1 MNIHEYQA
9 KELLQKFDVAT
20 TRGRVAATLDE
31 AEQIA
36 RELGDIDIV
45 VKAQIHAGG
54 RGKGSFKDGFKGGVH
69 VRKTPDEVR
78 DVAAKML
85 GQILVTHQTGPAGR
99 LVNKLLVAESADIAR
114 EIYFAVLLDRATAAP
129 LIVASTEGG
138 VEIEAVAAKSPEK
151 IIREPIDPLAGLQP
165 YQARK
170 LASQLGFESSQLKNA
185 SKLFE
190 GLYRT
195 FIAYDCSMIEVNPL
209 VVTNKGEV
217 LALDAKFNFDDNALY
232 RHPEIA
238 AMRDV
243 AEEDPREVEASKHG
257 LNYIG
262 LDGDIAC
269 LVNGAGL
276 AMATMDIIKFYG
288 GEPANFLDV
297 GGGATEEQVTEAL
310 KILIADKHVKAI
322 LVNIFGGIMKVDIIA
337 QGIINAAKSVKLSV
351 PLVVRLEGTNVE
363 RGKQMLKESG
373 LALIAAD
380 DLADAAQKVVT
391 ARNRNSK
398 SQIPNPKFQLNS
410 QIPIPKWTLAR
421 NDAIWK
427 TAHFGSRTP
436 FYQTTTRTLA
446 NTEDARQLVRA
457 SRSVAANWI
466 EADEALSKKDFL
478 MRQKFAQKKQKRA
491 AVSCAYSTRFQ
502 RRMRPVLATVWQR
515 KLASSRLSSLRSSR
529 NLATYD
535 FSLCAFFALRFCLDL
550 A

>member
-20 TRGRVAATLDE
+20 THGRVAVTLDE

-54 RGKGSFKDGFKGGVH
+54 RGKGSFNNGFKGGVH

-85 GQILVTHQTGPAGR
+85 GQVLVTHQTGPAGR
-99 LVNKLLVAESADIAR
+99 LVNKVLVAESADIAR

-195 FIAYDCSMIEVNPL
+195 FIAYDCSMVEVNPL

-238 AMRDV
+238 AMRDI
-243 AEEDPREVEASKHG
+243 AEEDPREAEASKHG

-297 GGGATEEQVTEAL
+297 GGGATEEQVTEAF
-310 KILIADKHVKAI
+310 KILIADKKVQAI
-322 LVNIFGGIMKVDIIA
+322 LVNIFGGIMKCDVIA
-337 QGIINAAKSVKLSV
+337 QGIIDAAKTVKLSV
-351 PLVVRLEGTNVE
+351 PLVVRVEGTNVE

-380 DLADAAQKVVT
+380 DLADAAQKVV
-391 ARNRNSK
+391 
-398 SQIPNPKFQLNS
+398 
-410 QIPIPKWTLAR
+410 
-421 NDAIWK
+421 
-427 TAHFGSRTP
+427 
-436 FYQTTTRTLA
+436 
-446 NTEDARQLVRA
+446 
-457 SRSVAANWI
+457 AA
-466 EADEALSKKDFL
+466 AKGK
-478 MRQKFAQKKQKRA
+478 
-491 AVSCAYSTRFQ
+491 
-502 RRMRPVLATVWQR
+502 
-515 KLASSRLSSLRSSR
+515 
-529 NLATYD
+529 
-535 FSLCAFFALRFCLDL
+535 
-550 A
+550 

>member
-20 TRGRVAATLDE
+20 TKGRVASSLDE

-54 RGKGSFKDGFKGGVH
+54 RGKGRFTNGFKGGVH
-69 VRKTPDEVR
+69 VLKTPAEVR

-99 LVNKLLVAESADIAR
+99 QVNKVLVAESADIAR

-129 LIVASTEGG
+129 VIVASTEGG
-138 VEIEAVAAKSPEK
+138 VEVEAIAAKSPEK
-151 IIREPIDPLAGLQP
+151 IIREPINPLAGLQP
-165 YQARK
+165 FQTRK
-170 LASQLGFESSQLKNA
+170 LAKQLGFESSKLKSA

-195 FIAYDCSMIEVNPL
+195 FIAYDCSMVEVNPL
-209 VVTNKGEV
+209 VVTKKGDV

-232 RHPEIA
+232 RHPEVA
-238 AMRDV
+238 ALRDI

-262 LDGDIAC
+262 LDGNIAC

-297 GGGATEEQVTEAL
+297 GGGATEEQVTEAF
-310 KILIADKHVKAI
+310 KILIADKKVKAI
-322 LVNIFGGIMKVDIIA
+322 LVNIFGGIMKCDIIA
-337 QGIINAAKSVKLSV
+337 QGIINAAKTLKLSV

-363 RGKQMLKESG
+363 AGKKLIADSG
-373 LALIAAD
+373 LAVIAAD
-380 DLADAAQKVVT
+380 DLADAAQKAV
-391 ARNRNSK
+391 
-398 SQIPNPKFQLNS
+398 
-410 QIPIPKWTLAR
+410 
-421 NDAIWK
+421 
-427 TAHFGSRTP
+427 
-436 FYQTTTRTLA
+436 
-446 NTEDARQLVRA
+446 E
-457 SRSVAANWI
+457 AA
-466 EADEALSKKDFL
+466 AGKK
-478 MRQKFAQKKQKRA
+478 
-491 AVSCAYSTRFQ
+491 
-502 RRMRPVLATVWQR
+502 
-515 KLASSRLSSLRSSR
+515 
-529 NLATYD
+529 
-535 FSLCAFFALRFCLDL
+535 
-550 A
+550 

>member
-20 TRGRVAATLDE
+20 TRGRVATSLDQ

-36 RELGDIDIV
+36 RELGDVEIV

-54 RGKGSFKDGFKGGVH
+54 RGKGTFANGFKGGVH
-69 VRKTPDEVR
+69 VRKTSAEVR
-78 DVAAKML
+78 DVAAMML

-99 LVNKLLVAESADIAR
+99 QVNKVLVAESADIAR

-129 LIVASTEGG
+129 VIVASTEGG

-165 YQARK
+165 FQTRK
-170 LASQLGFESSQLKNA
+170 LAKQLGFESSQLKSA

-195 FIAYDCSMIEVNPL
+195 FVAYDCSMVEVNPL
-209 VVTNKGEV
+209 VVTTQGDV

-238 AMRDV
+238 ALRDI

-262 LDGDIAC
+262 LDGNIAC

-297 GGGATEEQVTEAL
+297 GGGATEEQVTEAF
-310 KILIADKHVKAI
+310 KILIADKKVKAI
-322 LVNIFGGIMKVDIIA
+322 LVNIFGGIMKCDIIA
-337 QGIINAAKSVKLSV
+337 QGIVNAAKTLKLSV

-363 RGKQMLKESG
+363 AGKKLIADSG
-373 LALIAAD
+373 LAVIAAD
-380 DLADAAQKVVT
+380 DLADAAQKAV
-391 ARNRNSK
+391 K
-398 SQIPNPKFQLNS
+398 
-410 QIPIPKWTLAR
+410 
-421 NDAIWK
+421 
-427 TAHFGSRTP
+427 
-436 FYQTTTRTLA
+436 
-446 NTEDARQLVRA
+446 
-457 SRSVAANWI
+457 AA
-466 EADEALSKKDFL
+466 AGKK
-478 MRQKFAQKKQKRA
+478 
-491 AVSCAYSTRFQ
+491 
-502 RRMRPVLATVWQR
+502 
-515 KLASSRLSSLRSSR
+515 
-529 NLATYD
+529 
-535 FSLCAFFALRFCLDL
+535 
-550 A
+550 

>member
-54 RGKGSFKDGFKGGVH
+54 RGKGSFKNGFKGGVH

-78 DVAAKML
+78 DLAAKML

-99 LVNKLLVAESADIAR
+99 LVNKVLVAESADIAR

-185 SKLFE
+185 SKLFD

-195 FIAYDCSMIEVNPL
+195 FIAYDCSIVEVNPL

-238 AMRDV
+238 AMRDI

-262 LDGDIAC
+262 LDGNIAC

-297 GGGATEEQVTEAL
+297 GGGATEEQVTEAF
-310 KILIADKHVKAI
+310 KILIADKKVKAI
-322 LVNIFGGIMKVDIIA
+322 LVNIFGGIMKCDVIA
-337 QGIINAAKSVKLSV
+337 QGIIDAAKSVKLSV

-380 DLADAAQKVVT
+380 DLADAAQKVV
-391 ARNRNSK
+391 
-398 SQIPNPKFQLNS
+398 
-410 QIPIPKWTLAR
+410 
-421 NDAIWK
+421 
-427 TAHFGSRTP
+427 
-436 FYQTTTRTLA
+436 
-446 NTEDARQLVRA
+446 
-457 SRSVAANWI
+457 AA
-466 EADEALSKKDFL
+466 AKGK
-478 MRQKFAQKKQKRA
+478 
-491 AVSCAYSTRFQ
+491 
-502 RRMRPVLATVWQR
+502 
-515 KLASSRLSSLRSSR
+515 
-529 NLATYD
+529 
-535 FSLCAFFALRFCLDL
+535 
-550 A
+550 

>member
-54 RGKGSFKDGFKGGVH
+54 RGKGNLKNGFKGGVH
-69 VRKTPDEVR
+69 VRKTSDAVR
-78 DVAAKML
+78 DTAAKML
-85 GQILVTHQTGPAGR
+85 GQILVTHQTGPDGR
-99 LVNKLLVAESADIAR
+99 KVNKVLVAESADIAR

-151 IIREPIDPLAGLQP
+151 IIREPINPLVGLQP

-170 LASQLGFESSQLKNA
+170 VAKQLGFESSQLKNA

-195 FIAYDCSMIEVNPL
+195 FLAYDCSMVEVNPL
-209 VVTNKGEV
+209 VVTNTGDV

-238 AMRDV
+238 AMRDR

-262 LDGDIAC
+262 LDGNIAC

-297 GGGATEEQVTEAL
+297 GGGATEEQVTEAF
-310 KILIADKHVKAI
+310 KILIGDKKVKAI
-322 LVNIFGGIMKVDIIA
+322 LVNIFGGIMKCDVIA
-337 QGIINAAKSVKLSV
+337 QGIIDAAKTVKLSV

-363 RGKQMLKESG
+363 RGKELLKESG

-380 DLADAAQKVVT
+380 DLADAAQKVV
-391 ARNRNSK
+391 K
-398 SQIPNPKFQLNS
+398 
-410 QIPIPKWTLAR
+410 
-421 NDAIWK
+421 
-427 TAHFGSRTP
+427 
-436 FYQTTTRTLA
+436 
-446 NTEDARQLVRA
+446 
-457 SRSVAANWI
+457 AANG
-466 EADEALSKKDFL
+466 K
-478 MRQKFAQKKQKRA
+478 
-491 AVSCAYSTRFQ
+491 
-502 RRMRPVLATVWQR
+502 
-515 KLASSRLSSLRSSR
+515 
-529 NLATYD
+529 
-535 FSLCAFFALRFCLDL
+535 
-550 A
+550 

>member
-20 TRGRVAATLDE
+20 TRGRVASTLDQ

-36 RELGDIDIV
+36 RELGDVDVV

-54 RGKGSFKDGFKGGVH
+54 RGKGTFTNGFKGGVH
-69 VRKTPDEVR
+69 VRKTPAEVR

-99 LVNKLLVAESADIAR
+99 QVNKVLVAESADIAR
-114 EIYFAVLLDRATAAP
+114 EIYFAVLLDRATATP
-129 LIVASTEGG
+129 VIVASNEGG

-165 YQARK
+165 FQTRK
-170 LASQLGFESSQLKNA
+170 LAKQLGFESSQLKSV

-195 FIAYDCSMIEVNPL
+195 FIAYDCSMLEVNPL
-209 VVTNKGEV
+209 VVTAKGDV

-238 AMRDV
+238 ALRDV

-262 LDGDIAC
+262 LDGNIAC

-297 GGGATEEQVTEAL
+297 GGGATEEQVTEAF
-310 KILIADKHVKAI
+310 KILIADKKVKAI
-322 LVNIFGGIMKVDIIA
+322 LVNIFGGIMKCDIIA
-337 QGIINAAKSVKLSV
+337 QGIINAAKTVKLSM

-363 RGKQMLKESG
+363 AGKKLIADSG
-373 LALIAAD
+373 LAVIAAD
-380 DLADAAQKVVT
+380 DLADAAQKAV
-391 ARNRNSK
+391 K
-398 SQIPNPKFQLNS
+398 
-410 QIPIPKWTLAR
+410 
-421 NDAIWK
+421 
-427 TAHFGSRTP
+427 
-436 FYQTTTRTLA
+436 
-446 NTEDARQLVRA
+446 
-457 SRSVAANWI
+457 AAA
-466 EADEALSKKDFL
+466 EKK
-478 MRQKFAQKKQKRA
+478 
-491 AVSCAYSTRFQ
+491 
-502 RRMRPVLATVWQR
+502 
-515 KLASSRLSSLRSSR
+515 
-529 NLATYD
+529 
-535 FSLCAFFALRFCLDL
+535 
-550 A
+550 